1 MKYSN
6 PQEAWYHGLKQRPQ
20 GEGCLLSM
28 LSVTFLILAVLLM
41 ISFSGCTSP
50 TKVVTVPE
58 VHEHHHWHSD
68 TIRQTDSVVNNQTT
82 VIREVDS
89 ATMAQY
95 GIRLDKAQRAWLI
108 QNDRLQREIERLQS
122 ISNTSDTVRDSIPV
136 PVPVEVVKEVPTELS
151 WWQKTRMILGT
162 IVLGILA
169 VYAVYRFGKWHLKKL
184 KP

>member
-1 MKYSN
+1 MKFSN
-6 PQEAWYHGLKQRPQ
+6 PQEAWYHDLKRKPQ

-28 LSVTFLILAVLLM
+28 LGVTFIALAIALLL
-41 ISFSGCTSP
+41 SFSGCTSP

-58 VHEHHHWHSD
+58 VHELHHWHSD

-108 QNDRLQREIERLQS
+108 QNDRLQREIERLQA
-122 ISNTSDTVRDSIPV
+122 ISTDRDTVRDSIPV
-136 PVPVEVVKEVPTELS
+136 PVPVEVIKEVPR
-151 WWQKTRMILGT
+151 QKTLLERVMFT
-162 IVLGILA
+162 IGIIAIMLLVLF
-169 VYAVYRFGKWHLKKL
+169 VVNKL
-184 KP
+184 KRFLP

>member
-1 MKYSN
+1 MV
-6 PQEAWYHGLKQRPQ
+6 
-20 GEGCLLSM
+20 
-28 LSVTFLILAVLLM
+28 SVTFLILAVLLLL
-41 ISFSGCTSP
+41 SFSGCT
-50 TKVVTVPE
+50 TTGKVVTVPE

-136 PVPVEVVKEVPTELS
+136 PYPVEKLVPRERSKVEWGLIVMGILS
-151 WWQKTRMILGT
+151 LMIL
-162 IVLGILA
+162 ILYVA
-169 VYAVYRFGKWHLKKL
+169 NKIRRFL
-184 KP
+184 P

>member
-1 MKYSN
+1 
-6 PQEAWYHGLKQRPQ
+6 
-20 GEGCLLSM
+20 M

-41 ISFSGCTSP
+41 ISFSGCT
-50 TKVVTVPE
+50 TTGKVVTVPE

-136 PVPVEVVKEVPTELS
+136 PYPVEKLVPRERSKVEWGLIVMGILS
-151 WWQKTRMILGT
+151 LMIL
-162 IVLGILA
+162 ILYVA
-169 VYAVYRFGKWHLKKL
+169 NKIRKFL
-184 KP
+184 P